1 MIKLATMTSVCPDW
15 TLEETIAA
23 MKRYGY
29 TGLEARVEWGHKSG
43 IEADLTSAQRRDIRQ
58 RLEGEGLS
66 CCCIATGV
74 RLATPDAD
82 ERAADIETKAVSCAH
97 PPSHR

>member
-23 MKRYGY
+23 MKRHGY

-43 IEADLTSAQRRDIRQ
+43 I
-58 RLEGEGLS
+58 
-66 CCCIATGV
+66 
-74 RLATPDAD
+74 
-82 ERAADIETKAVSCAH
+82 
-97 PPSHR
+97 